1 MDKWE
6 KRKLFA
12 ENIKKE
18 LAKEKASKKVTLKET
33 PKKDSKL
40 K

>member
-12 ENIKKE
+12 E
-18 LAKEKASKKVTLKET
+18 KAKKVKKET
-33 PKKDSKL
+33 PKKKPKSKL
-40 K
+40 AE